1 MVRLNL
7 IYETLNI
14 FEINYFAMKY
24 RYQHPNRKGFLAVFI
39 IGILIGSLSSYYYL
53 TYYKETVQ
61 SPQTNYQNNLVIN
74 EPIYSHIEINLV
86 AVDQNGNGVT
96 TPLIVE
102 AKPGNGKALTNV
114 DKLLF
119 WVDTQYSIQVAKAVA
134 ENVTKIN
141 ASNYDLIYS
150 IETNASIIGGPS
162 AGAALTIAT
171 ISALKNEKIRNDV
184 MITGTINEDGII
196 GEVGGVLEKAKAAKD
211 VGAKLF
217 LVPKGQGEQTFLKPE
232 ETCIKKA
239 GFIFCETVYKP
250 ITVNI
255 GKDAGIAVV
264 EVENVTEAYKYFKI

>member
-1 MVRLNL
+1 
-7 IYETLNI
+7 
-14 FEINYFAMKY
+14 MKY
-24 RYQHPNRKGFLAVFI
+24 RYQQPKRKNLLAIFLV
-39 IGILIGSLSSYYYL
+39 GILIGSLVTYYYF
-53 TYYKETVQ
+53 TEYQKEVVQ
-61 SPQTNYQNNLVIN
+61 PPQSNYQTDYNFK
-74 EPIYSHIEINLV
+74 EPVYSHVEINLV
-86 AVDQNGNGVT
+86 AVDQSGSGVT

-119 WVDTQYSIQVAKAVA
+119 WVDTQYSIQLAKAVA

-150 IETNASIIGGPS
+150 IETNATIIGGPS

-171 ISALKNEKIRNDV
+171 IAALKNENVRNDV
-184 MITGTINEDGII
+184 MITGTINEDGTI

-232 ETCIKKA
+232 ENCIKKA
-239 GFIFCETVYKP
+239 GFIFCETTYKP

-255 GKDAGIAVV
+255 GKDANISVI
-264 EVENVTEAYKYFKI
+264 EVENVTEAYKYFKL